1 MSDTR
6 VRFLVQLWLKRDDR
20 AAFEAFERRA
30 AAVMQKHGGRV
41 DYAFRP
47 AHPTPD
53 TPFEI
58 HLVSFPNAEA
68 FAAYRADPETQA
80 LSDEREAIIARTV
93 VYEVDKLPAY
103 LAP

>member
-6 VRFLVQLWLKRDDR
+6 VRFLVQLWLKQDDGV
-20 AAFEAFERRA
+20 AFEAFERRA
-30 AAVMQKHGGRV
+30 AAVMQKHGGCV
-41 DYAFRP
+41 DYAFRL

-58 HLVSFPNAEA
+58 HLVSFPTAEA

-80 LSDEREAIIARTV
+80 LANERETIIVRTV
-93 VYEVDKLPAY
+93 VYEVDKIPAY
-103 LAP
+103 